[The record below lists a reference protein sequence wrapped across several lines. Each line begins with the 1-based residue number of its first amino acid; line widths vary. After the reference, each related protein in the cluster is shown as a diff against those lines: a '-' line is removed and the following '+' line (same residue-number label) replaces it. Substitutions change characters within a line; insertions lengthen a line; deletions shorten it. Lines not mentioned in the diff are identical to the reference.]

1 MNMDMKITDI
11 LRVTLP
17 ALTVALLTGLSSCQ
31 QQRPSSAPE
40 GAITFGSPSVYIS
53 GSTRSTL
60 ISGELGDGAAFGVFG
75 YCLSNRVGTTGLNN
89 LDPNSGATS
98 WSGKESMCPPSV
110 FFNQKVTVGADGCDY
125 DYSGKD
131 NSGNQY
137 RSWYRDGLGLD
148 GNMNEGIQDADR
160 FRYSF
165 FAYYPYDDYTYDA
178 AGFDVI
184 NLDSPDDF
192 GAPSFRY
199 TMPFSDEDVSTEL
212 DHMKTPDAMLAVLYN
227 RYSSEGNLQ
236 FTFSHLLTALGV
248 EVNNFSDHRL
258 TIHGITLSGTFYRSI
273 YVDLSGQ
280 NVKFTSPADDVY
292 KGYYVLLDESD
303 YPDPDAEGIVLE
315 PVEDEF
321 SATSWNIGPE
331 DYLLLISGDG
341 GSGGNYLGPNPADLH
356 MNISYSFEDGG
367 ENPRNASFTRPTSF
381 TPSPGTRYTAQ
392 LNFVGDEFVLLFAVD
407 NNGEWWLGNQNDD
420 DVIFE

>member
-17 ALTVALLTGLSSCQ
+17 ALTVVLLTGLSSCQ

-53 GSTRSTL
+53 GNTRSTL
-60 ISGELGDGAAFGVFG
+60 ISGELGDGASFGVYG
-75 YCLSNRVGTTGLNN
+75 YCLSNRVGTTGLGN

-110 FFNQKVTVGADGCDY
+110 FFNQEVTVGADGCDY
-125 DYSGKD
+125 HYSGTD
-131 NSGNQY
+131 NGSNQY
-137 RSWYRDGLGLD
+137 RSWYRDGRGLD

-165 FAYYPYDDYTYDA
+165 FAYYPYNDDTYDG

-184 NLDSPDDF
+184 TPGEREDF
-192 GAPSFRY
+192 GAPYFRF
-199 TMPFSDEDVSTEL
+199 TMPFSGGDVSNTKL

-258 TIHGITLSGTFYRSI
+258 TVHSITLSGTFYRTI

-280 NVKFTSPADDVY
+280 NVKFTSPAYDVY

-303 YPDPDAEGIVLE
+303 YPDAEGVVLE

-341 GSGGNYLGPNPADLH
+341 GSRGNYLGPNPDDLH
-356 MNISYSFEDGG
+356 MNISYSFDDGG
-367 ENPRNASFTRPTSF
+367 KNPRVASFTRPTSF
-381 TPSPGTRYTAQ
+381 TPQPGTRYTAQ

-407 NNGEWWLGNQNDD
+407 NNGEWWLGNENDD

>member
-40 GAITFGSPSVYIS
+40 GAIIFGSPSVYIS
-53 GSTRSTL
+53 GNTRSTL
-60 ISGELGDGAAFGVFG
+60 ISGELRDGASFGVFG
-75 YCLSNRVGTTGLNN
+75 YCLSNRIGTTGL
-89 LDPNSGATS
+89 
-98 WSGKESMCPPSV
+98 
-110 FFNQKVTVGADGCDY
+110 
-125 DYSGKD
+125 
-131 NSGNQY
+131 
-137 RSWYRDGLGLD
+137 D
-148 GNMNEGIQDADR
+148 GNVNKNIHETDR

-165 FAYYPYDDYTYDA
+165 FAYYPYDNDTYDA

-199 TMPFSDEDVSTEL
+199 TMPFSDGDVSTEL

-236 FTFSHLLTALGV
+236 FIFSHLLTALGV

-258 TIHGITLSGTFYRSI
+258 TIHSITLSGTFYRTM

-280 NVKFTSPADDVY
+280 NVRFTSPGTDVY
-292 KGYYVLLDESD
+292 KGHYVFLDQSD
-303 YPDPDAEGIVLE
+303 YPDAEGIVLE

-341 GSGGNYLGPNPADLH
+341 GSGGNYL
-356 MNISYSFEDGG
+356 
-367 ENPRNASFTRPTSF
+367 
-381 TPSPGTRYTAQ
+381 
-392 LNFVGDEFVLLFAVD
+392 
-407 NNGEWWLGNQNDD
+407 
-420 DVIFE
+420 

>member
-1 MNMDMKITDI
+1 MDMKITDI

-17 ALTVALLTGLSSCQ
+17 ALTVVLLTGISSCQ
-31 QQRPSSAPE
+31 RQRPSSAPE

-60 ISGELGDGAAFGVFG
+60 ISGELGDGASFGVYG
-75 YCLSNRVGTTGLNN
+75 YCLSNRVGTTGLDN

-110 FFNQKVTVGADGCDY
+110 FFNQEVTVGADGCDY
-125 DYSGKD
+125 LYSGKD
-131 NSGNQY
+131 NGDNLY
-137 RSWYRDGLGLD
+137 RSWYRDGRGLD
-148 GNMNEGIQDADR
+148 GNVKEDIHEADR

-165 FAYYPYDDYTYDA
+165 FAYYPYDEYTYNG
-178 AGFDVI
+178 AGFDVVTP
-184 NLDSPDDF
+184 LEREDF

-199 TMPFSDEDVSTEL
+199 TMPFSDVDVSTEL

-407 NNGEWWLGNQNDD
+407 NNGEWWLGNENDD

>member
-11 LRVTLP
+11 LRVTLT
-17 ALTVALLTGLSSCQ
+17 ALTVVLLTGLSSCQ
-31 QQRPSSAPE
+31 QQRPSSA
-40 GAITFGSPSVYIS
+40 SPSVYIS

-60 ISGELGDGAAFGVFG
+60 ISGELGDGASFGVYG

-110 FFNQKVTVGADGCDY
+110 FFNQEVTVGADGCDY
-125 DYSGKD
+125 DYSGTD
-131 NSGNQY
+131 NSGNQYKY
-137 RSWYRDGLGLD
+137 RSWYRDGRGLD
-148 GNMNEGIQDADR
+148 GNVKEDIHEADR

-165 FAYYPYDDYTYDA
+165 FAYYPYDDDTYDG

-184 NLDSPDDF
+184 TPGEQEDF
-192 GAPSFRY
+192 GAPYFRF
-199 TMPFSDEDVSTEL
+199 TMPFSDGDVSNPEL

-236 FTFSHLLTALGV
+236 FTFSHLLTALGM

-258 TIHGITLSGTFYRSI
+258 TVHSITLSGTFYRTI

-303 YPDPDAEGIVLE
+303 YHDAEGVVLDRKTICSLSRVTAAAE
-315 PVEDEF
+315 E
-321 SATSWNIGPE
+321 I
-331 DYLLLISGDG
+331 ISDRI
-341 GSGGNYLGPNPADLH
+341 LT
-356 MNISYSFEDGG
+356 IC
-367 ENPRNASFTRPTSF
+367 T
-381 TPSPGTRYTAQ
+381 
-392 LNFVGDEFVLLFAVD
+392 
-407 NNGEWWLGNQNDD
+407 
-420 DVIFE
+420 

>member
-1 MNMDMKITDI
+1 MDMKITDI

-17 ALTVALLTGLSSCQ
+17 ALTVVLLTGLSSCQ
-31 QQRPSSAPE
+31 RQRPSSAPE

-60 ISGELGDGAAFGVFG
+60 ISGELGDGASFGVFG

-110 FFNQKVTVGADGCDY
+110 FFNQEVTVGADGCDY
-125 DYSGKD
+125 LYSGKD
-131 NSGNQY
+131 NGDNLYRY
-137 RSWYRDGLGLD
+137 RSWYRDGRGLD
-148 GNMNEGIQDADR
+148 GNVKEDIHEADR

-165 FAYYPYDDYTYDA
+165 FAYYPYDDVTDDG

-184 NLDSPDDF
+184 TPGKQEDF
-192 GAPSFRY
+192 GAPYFMF
-199 TMPFSDEDVSTEL
+199 TMPFSGRDVSTEL

-258 TIHGITLSGTFYRSI
+258 TVHSITLSGTFYRSI

-280 NVKFTSPADDVY
+280 NVKFSSPDTDVY
-292 KGYYVLLDESD
+292 KGHYVFLDESD
-303 YPDPDAEGIVLE
+303 YPDAEGIVLE

-321 SATSWNIGPE
+321 SATTWNIGPE

>member
-40 GAITFGSPSVYIS
+40 GAIIFGSPSVYIS
-53 GSTRSTL
+53 GNTRSTL
-60 ISGELGDGAAFGVFG
+60 ISGELGDGASFGVFG
-75 YCLSNRVGTTGLNN
+75 YCLSNRIGTTGLDN

-110 FFNQKVTVGADGCDY
+110 FFNQKVTVRAGGCDY
-125 DYSGKD
+125 TYSGSD
-131 NSGNQY
+131 NDGNQY
-137 RSWYRDGLGLD
+137 RSWYRDGRGLD
-148 GNMNEGIQDADR
+148 GNVNKNIHETDR

-165 FAYYPYDDYTYDA
+165 FAYYPYDNDTYDA
-178 AGFDVI
+178 AGFNVI

-199 TMPFSDEDVSTEL
+199 TMPFSDGDVSTEL

-236 FTFSHLLTALGV
+236 FIFSHLLTALGV

-258 TIHGITLSGTFYRSI
+258 TIHSITLSGTFYRTM

-280 NVKFTSPADDVY
+280 NVRFTSPGTDVY
-292 KGYYVLLDESD
+292 KGHYVFLDQSD
-303 YPDPDAEGIVLE
+303 YPDAEGIVLE

-341 GSGGNYLGPNPADLH
+341 GSGGNYLGPNPDDLH
-356 MNISYSFEDGG
+356 MNISYSFDDGG
-367 ENPRNASFTRPTSF
+367 ENPRDASFTRPTSF

-407 NNGEWWLGNQNDD
+407 NNGEWWLGNENDD